1 MGASQR
7 NRAHMGKKLDAGL
20 ALGVLG
26 IFVVVAIAVDTPL
39 SSSFLVLGGIGTIV
53 FELVSYYRHEAI
65 RDRWERP
72 VVQLTSVLLA
82 VVVAIAGGF
91 FAPSIV
97 LSLGIGA
104 LVTYLV
110 LLGLLSWSLM

>member
-1 MGASQR
+1 
-7 NRAHMGKKLDAGL
+7 MGKKLDAGF

-26 IFVVVAIAVDTPL
+26 IFVVVAIAVDAPL
-39 SSSFLVLGGIGTIV
+39 SSPFLVLGGMGTIV
-53 FELVSYYRHEAI
+53 FEVLSYSRHEMI
-65 RDRWERP
+65 RARWERP
-72 VVQLTSVLLA
+72 AVQIAAVLGA
-82 VVVAIAGGF
+82 VVLALAGGF

-110 LLGLLSWSLM
+110 LLGLLSWSLV